1 MPNLYEV
8 TLVHKEKI
16 TVPADSA
23 ADAVDRAT
31 KDTQNR
37 KVTFAPTQ
45 WAVKGKEEL
54 EKQ

>member
-1 MPNLYEV
+1 MANLYEV

-16 TVPADSA
+16 TVPADNA

-31 KDTQNR
+31 KDTITR

-45 WAVKGKEEL
+45 WAVKEKEEIE
-54 EKQ
+54 EK

>member
-1 MPNLYEV
+1 MAIYEV

-31 KDTQNR
+31 KDVENR
-37 KVTFAPTQ
+37 KVVFTPAQ
-45 WAVKGKEEL
+45 WSVKEKEET
-54 EKQ
+54 E